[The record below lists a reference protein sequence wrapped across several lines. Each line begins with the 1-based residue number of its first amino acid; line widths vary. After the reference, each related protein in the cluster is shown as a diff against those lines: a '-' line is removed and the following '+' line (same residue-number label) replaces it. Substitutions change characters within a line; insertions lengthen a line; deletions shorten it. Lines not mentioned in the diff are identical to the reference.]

1 MEHIKELLSV
11 LTGELGNVA
20 RSEVV
25 VGDPIELG
33 KFTVIPLSR
42 ISVGMGAG
50 GGEGEGDFRMEVK
63 AKAGE
68 ESKRRRGPHW
78 HHGMGKGRG
87 GGSGGGAK
95 VRPVGVIIFG
105 PDGVEVQ
112 PIQTKKGLLDKIFE
126 KVPDVIDLVE
136 KAREKSG
143 K

>member
-1 MEHIKELLSV
+1 MEHIKELMNV
-11 LTGELGNVA
+11 LTGELSNVA
-20 RSEVV
+20 KSEVV

-33 KFTVIPLSR
+33 DVTVIPLSR

-63 AKAGE
+63 VKAGG
-68 ESKRRRGPHW
+68 ESKPRKGPPWQH
-78 HHGMGKGRG
+78 GKGKGSG

-112 PIQTKKGLLDKIFE
+112 PIQSKKGLLDKIFD
-126 KVPDVIDLVE
+126 KVPDIIDLVE
-136 KAREKSG
+136 KAKEKSG
-143 K
+143 S

>member
-1 MEHIKELLSV
+1 MEHIKELMSV

-20 RSEVV
+20 KSEVV

-33 KFTVIPLSR
+33 KVTVIPLSR

-63 AKAGE
+63 VGE
-68 ESKRRRGPHW
+68 ESKRKRRPHW
-78 HHGMGKGRG
+78 HHGKGKGRG

-105 PDGVEVQ
+105 PEGVEVQ
-112 PIQTKKGLLDKIFE
+112 PIQTKKGLLDKIFD
-126 KVPDVIDLVE
+126 KVPDIIDLVE

-143 K
+143 N

>member
-1 MEHIKELLSV
+1 MEHIKDLMSV
-11 LTGELGNVA
+11 LTGELSNVA
-20 RSEVV
+20 KSEVV

-33 KFTVIPLSR
+33 KITVVPLSR

-50 GGEGEGDFRMEVK
+50 GGEGEGEFRVEVK
-63 AKAGE
+63 AGKEA
-68 ESKRRRGPHW
+68 KHRKGPPW
-78 HHGMGKGRG
+78 QQGKGKGSG

-112 PIQTKKGLLDKIFE
+112 PIQSKKGLLDKIFD
-126 KVPDVIDLVE
+126 KVPDIIDLVE

-143 K
+143 N

>member
-1 MEHIKELLSV
+1 MEHIKELMSV
-11 LTGELGNVA
+11 LTGELSNVA
-20 RSEVV
+20 KSEVV

-33 KFTVIPLSR
+33 KVTVIPLSR

-50 GGEGEGDFRMEVK
+50 GGEGEGEFRMEVK
-63 AKAGE
+63 AGA
-68 ESKRRRGPHW
+68 ESKHRKGPPW
-78 HHGMGKGRG
+78 HHGKGKGRG

-112 PIQTKKGLLDKIFE
+112 PIQAKKGLLDKIFD

>member
-1 MEHIKELLSV
+1 MEHIKELMSV
-11 LTGELGNVA
+11 LTGELSNVA
-20 RSEVV
+20 TSEVV

-33 KFTVIPLSR
+33 DVTVVPLSR

-63 AKAGE
+63 VKAGK
-68 ESKRRRGPHW
+68 ESKHKKGPPW
-78 HHGMGKGRG
+78 HHGKGKGRG

-105 PDGVEVQ
+105 PEGVEVQ
-112 PIQTKKGLLDKIFE
+112 PIQTKKGLLDKIFD
-126 KVPDVIDLVE
+126 KVPDIIDLVE

-143 K
+143 S